1 LTRFH
6 RDQKARLAVGK
17 ALIAAQR
24 WVALQLAHLQE
35 FDESAVGARRSFG

>member
-1 LTRFH
+1 
-6 RDQKARLAVGK
+6 VGK

-35 FDESAVGARRSFG
+35 FDKSGGSELGDLPVEKRLILRDH

>member
-1 LTRFH
+1 
-6 RDQKARLAVGK
+6 VGK

-35 FDESAVGARRSFG
+35 FDESGGRSSEIFRLKNS